1 MLSVNLDQN
10 FEEELAHY
18 AYMASVLTEWI
29 NNEGLESQ
37 LSAIDVLIW
46 WAMMREPAEA

>member
-1 MLSVNLDQN
+1 MLNTHLEQD

-29 NNEGLESQ
+29 SNDGIGNS

-46 WAMMREPAEA
+46 WSMSAPADA

>member
-10 FEEELAHY
+10 FEEELALY
-18 AYMASVLTEWI
+18 TYMASVLTEWI
-29 NNEGLESQ
+29 SNENLSSR

-46 WAMMREPAEA
+46 WASCAPAEA

>member
-29 NNEGLESQ
+29 SNEKLGNR

-46 WAMMREPAEA
+46 WASSAPAEA